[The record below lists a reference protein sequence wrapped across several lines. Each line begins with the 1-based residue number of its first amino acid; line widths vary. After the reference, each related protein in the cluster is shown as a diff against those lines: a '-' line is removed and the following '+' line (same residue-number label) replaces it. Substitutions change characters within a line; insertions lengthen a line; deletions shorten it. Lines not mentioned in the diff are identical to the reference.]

1 MYGEEACRSKFFPR
15 TPLPKFLIAGVP
27 PSGFPAGD
35 FCVCLPSL
43 FPVPWR
49 RPRKDGGRTAER
61 QASTEAGGSAPSAV
75 LRMLSLYRAFSHG
88 KCSADCASR
97 RPPRRHK
104 RNLFAL
110 LSAEASVSFSF
121 DFVQS
126 QSESALRFNSCS
138 DTAPWRG
145 PRFPRRVCRPPGGLR
160 PEPCPPES
168 KNV

>member
-88 KCSADCASR
+88 KCSADCVSR

-110 LSAEASVSFSF
+110 LHAEASVSFSF
-121 DFVQS
+121 DFVKS
-126 QSESALRFNSCS
+126 QSESALERFAVENGNRSGG
-138 DTAPWRG
+138 RG
-145 PRFPRRVCRPPGGLR
+145 SGRPRQ
-160 PEPCPPES
+160 PENHAFQA
-168 KNV
+168 K